1 MNKDKAFYVS
11 DEPIVMSK
19 KKIKQPEL
27 IKREGNKSYYKHKL
41 GKLEVTQIIEE
52 KEFITLNSY
61 MFVSDTE

>member
-41 GKLEVTQIIEE
+41 GELEVTQIIEE
-52 KEFITLNSY
+52 KEFVTLNSY
-61 MFVSDTE
+61 MFITE